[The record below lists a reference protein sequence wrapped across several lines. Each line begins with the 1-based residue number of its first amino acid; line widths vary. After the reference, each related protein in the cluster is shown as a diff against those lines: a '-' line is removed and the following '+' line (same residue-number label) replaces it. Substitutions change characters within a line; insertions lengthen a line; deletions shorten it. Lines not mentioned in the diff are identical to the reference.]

1 MDPNVV
7 DTDIDL
13 GGVFAWLKE
22 KKEQF
27 GHKKTNKFLMKIF
40 L

>member
-13 GGVFAWLKE
+13 GWVFAWLME
-22 KKEQF
+22 KIKQF
-27 GHKKTNKFLMKIF
+27 GHKTT
-40 L
+40 